1 MIIGASLSYSTDDM
15 TLVEQADCV
24 IEELEDW
31 VMMLDRMLA
40 ALRPLQELQSKEDDS
55 L

>member
-1 MIIGASLSYSTDDM
+1 MFNGPFVQQGMPDLTGKL
-15 TLVEQADCV
+15 T
-24 IEELEDW
+24 W
-31 VMMLDRMLA
+31 VMMLDRLLA